1 VNDSEEIQ
9 FSGTDSSYLSNCSS
23 HPIVLDGYL
32 WKTVEHF
39 FHAQKFSIGGV
50 RFMLVHDAPSPQMA
64 RRLSENLE
72 SSEGDVE
79 PVASDWLETRLS
91 ILRRGVRAK
100 FTQHPELREALVAT
114 KGRNIVCKSIDR
126 FMGIMPT
133 GAGENMLGKVLVE
146 LRQQFLDDDYIA
158 ALNIERRKVSSEV
171 EKADDYSDSDTRQ
184 WENEAEEDSYAAEQ
198 LAWPDEEPTTVTEL
212 IYPKINT
219 KGVGNA

>member
-1 VNDSEEIQ
+1 
-9 FSGTDSSYLSNCSS
+9 
-23 HPIVLDGYL
+23 
-32 WKTVEHF
+32 
-39 FHAQKFSIGGV
+39 
-50 RFMLVHDAPSPQMA
+50 
-64 RRLSENLE
+64 
-72 SSEGDVE
+72 
-79 PVASDWLETRLS
+79 
-91 ILRRGVRAK
+91 
-100 FTQHPELREALVAT
+100 
-114 KGRNIVCKSIDR
+114 
-126 FMGIMPT
+126 MGIMPT